1 VEGERLPGP
10 WIEARSTLAMAAGAF
25 ATQVS
30 VVYARDLPP
39 AAAKPGRGDI
49 ENKNSTDVE

>member
-1 VEGERLPGP
+1 
-10 WIEARSTLAMAAGAF
+10 MAAGAF